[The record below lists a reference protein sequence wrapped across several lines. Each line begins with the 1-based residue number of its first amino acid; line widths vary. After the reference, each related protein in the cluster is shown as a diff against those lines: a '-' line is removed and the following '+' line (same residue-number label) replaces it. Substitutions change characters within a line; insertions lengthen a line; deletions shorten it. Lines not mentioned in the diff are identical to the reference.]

1 MLAKIEFKEKERAE
15 RQEEFKRDAA
25 IEEIAL
31 SEVNRAQVEA
41 RKKELDAMLADM
53 QQDESD
59 FDELDEE
66 FDGQLDQLLGPE
78 IDAIDSVLAAR
89 STTEHQHD

>member
-66 FDGQLDQLLGPE
+66 FDDQLDQLLGPE